1 MRAGREKR
9 GVKIDKRGRYRE
21 PGRDGPALLVAINC
35 H

>member
-9 GVKIDKRGRYRE
+9 GCKNRRE
-21 PGRDGPALLVAINC
+21 PGSEKAVLLVAINC

>member
-9 GVKIDKRGRYRE
+9 GHKNRQGGRYRE
-21 PGRDGPALLVAINC
+21 PGRDRPVLLVAINC